1 MDLGK
6 IGICAMLKAMTMAH
20 ETLDFARD
28 MLGKDKR

>member
-6 IGICAMLKAMTMAH
+6 IGICAMLEAMMAR